1 MVNYLTL
8 LFGFMASLFH
18 VVRISAFCVVLHFD
32 FHFVVEKYTAVKVT
46 LHTFQKCFKETSY

>member
-18 VVRISAFCVVLHFD
+18 VVRISPFCVVLRFG
-32 FHFVVEKYTAVKVT
+32 FHFVTEKYTAVKVI
-46 LHTFQKCFKETSY
+46 LHTFQECSKETSY